1 MDLSKEWA
9 QIARKLTWKHDSFFR
24 DVIHKKY
31 SESHRHYHN
40 IRHVNSILR
49 MLREYRGKNVNPA
62 LIVAAWFHDLCYDPR
77 ATDNELKSAEMCFD
91 YLTSIGMHND
101 FICEVDDLIYSTVTH
116 EARDGLTASVDDQK
130 LFIDLDMAILG
141 TRREKYDNYVDSILK
156 ENFVF
161 FSMNEVR
168 DGRANFLRKML
179 AREELY
185 FTPEVKARYETRA
198 FENMERELATY

>member
-24 DVIHKKY
+24 DVIYKKY

-40 IRHVNSILR
+40 MRHVNSLLR

-77 ATDNELKSAEMCFD
+77 STDNEVKSAELCFE
-91 YLTSIGMHND
+91 YLTSIGMHSD
-101 FICEVDDLIYSTVTH
+101 FICEVDDLIYATVTH
-116 EARDGLTASVDDQK
+116 KPSDGASASVDDQK

-141 TRREKYDNYVDSILK
+141 TRREKYDRYVDSIIK
-156 ENFVF
+156 ENVAF
-161 FSMNEVR
+161 FPVDEVR
-168 DGRANFLRKML
+168 EGRAKFLNEML
-179 AREELY
+179 SRNTLY
-185 FTPEVKARYETRA
+185 FTPEIKERYEKRA
-198 FENMERELATY
+198 FENMERELSTY